1 MAYEV
6 GEIEEPEPANAGDEG
21 LYVISKAR
29 SRDGT
34 ILTSRR
40 DWMATKMAKTEN

>member
-6 GEIEEPEPANAGDEG
+6 GEIEEPEPAKAGDEG
-21 LYVISKAR
+21 LDAISRAP
-29 SRDGT
+29 SREGT

-40 DWMATKMAKTEN
+40 DWMATKMATTEN